1 MAGETLA
8 GVESFAVGA
17 YEQEDGSVRRYD
29 EGYLAKVLQT
39 FQRISTGQSPLH
51 RVPVVV
57 THDDKA
63 AYGWVRRAYAS
74 PVHQGGK
81 LAPGFKTDWEE
92 VSPALA
98 AAIKARRFKKV
109 SVEFKDDFRDNE
121 GRSYG
126 PVLWRVAV
134 LGADVPKVKGLADI
148 PTEFADRSG
157 VSCFAE
163 VTPMT
168 IDEAKAFLT
177 LKGIDPAMLDGAD
190 EAFVMAVA
198 DAWRTEEEGEGADTG
213 PGGNGA
219 DTTGGGN
226 MADETRTAAA
236 VKKET
241 VTRQFRDEALRVM
254 RTALR
259 KEVAPLQR
267 QVRESQER
275 LTALDRQTAE
285 RLAAEKRARIDATLT
300 ELVASKKVLPAEL
313 DAGDPKNPQPTL
325 RDTLLALDATKIT
338 AFAEGQAPTSELDR
352 ALAALKRRPDLARF
366 AHERVKAGTGGTT
379 EDPELKELE
388 ERTKRRYARKN

>member
-1 MAGETLA
+1 
-8 GVESFAVGA
+8 V
-17 YEQEDGSVRRYD
+17 EDGSTRRYD
-29 EGYLAKVLQT
+29 EGYLQKVLST
-39 FQRISTGQSPLH
+39 FQRISTGDSPLH

-63 AYGWVRRAYAS
+63 AYGWVKRAYAAK
-74 PVHQGGK
+74 VHSGGK
-81 LAPGFKTDWEE
+81 LAAGFKTDWEG

-148 PTEFADRSG
+148 PATFADRAGISY
-157 VSCFAE
+157 FAE

-213 PGGNGA
+213 PGGAGA

-226 MADETRTAAA
+226 MADAATPDVPA
-236 VKKET
+236 GTPQSVT
-241 VTRQFRDEALRVM
+241 VTKKFRDPGRAVTRATRLM
-254 RTALR
+254 
-259 KEVAPLQR
+259 VAPVERRLREAEQR
-267 QVRESQER
+267 
-275 LTALDRQTAE
+275 LAAIDRVTSD

-325 RDTLLALDATKIT
+325 RDTLLALDATKVT

-366 AHERVKAGTGGTT
+366 SHERVKAGTGGAG
-379 EDPELKELE
+379 EDPEMRDLE